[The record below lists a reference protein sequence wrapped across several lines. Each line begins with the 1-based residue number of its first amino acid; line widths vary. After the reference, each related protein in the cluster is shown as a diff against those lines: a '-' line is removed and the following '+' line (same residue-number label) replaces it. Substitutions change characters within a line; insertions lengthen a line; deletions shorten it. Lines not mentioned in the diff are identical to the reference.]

1 MSGDPKWTLNVTRT
15 ESFEFDIQNLSCAS
29 CVARVENALGAVA
42 GVASASVNLPTETA
56 RVQGSTSAPE
66 LARAL
71 DIAGYP
77 ARGRSVRLA
86 ISGMT
91 CASCVGRVE
100 KSLTDLAVTLSARVN
115 LADSSA
121 HVVTLGRGDADL
133 IQAVADA
140 GYDAR
145 LAATD
150 DIDHAALH
158 AAHLGRMTLLS
169 ALFALPVFG
178 AEMGGHLY
186 PPLHHFLA
194 QTLGLPA
201 LWTME
206 FLLTTLVMAI
216 PGRQF
221 FVIGFPALWRGR
233 PEMNSLVA
241 LGTLAAWGYSTISL
255 FAPSLLPEASRVVY
269 FESAAVIVTLV
280 LLGRWLEARAKG
292 RAGQAIAALLD
303 LQPPLALVDRPDGP
317 TEVPVGDI
325 ATGDMIRLRPGER
338 VAVDG
343 VVVAGSSFVDAAM
356 VTGEPT
362 PVEVG
367 PGTDIVGG
375 TVNGT
380 GALTYRATAVGADTV
395 LARIVAMVE
404 TAQATR
410 LPVEALVN
418 RVTSVFVPIV
428 IGIAALTVLGWLVL
442 APTPALS
449 QALVAGVS
457 VLIIACP
464 CAMGLA
470 TPVSIIVGTGR
481 AASLGVLFR
490 RGDALQRL
498 AAVRV
503 VAFDKTGTLTEGRPA
518 MTDLVMADGQDADPT
533 LALVAAV
540 ETSSEHPLAQALVA
554 AAKDRDLTLPRTEA
568 VTAIPGLGL
577 RGQAGGHAVLIGS
590 GRLMHHEKLDPGPLV
605 ARAEV
610 LATEAKTP
618 LFIAIDGQV
627 AALVAVADPIKS
639 TTSAALDALRAAG
652 LEVAMITGDNATTA
666 QAIADRLSID
676 HVVAGV
682 LPEGKVAALEKL
694 RATQGALAFVGDGI
708 NDAPALAEAEV
719 GIALGTGT
727 DVAIEA
733 ADIVLM
739 SGSPVG
745 VARAYDISRKT
756 MANIRQNLGWAFGYN
771 AALIPVAAFGLL
783 SPMLAAGA
791 MAASSVLVLGN
802 ALRLRWAGGKDDR

>member
-1 MSGDPKWTLNVTRT
+1 MPVSRT
-15 ESFEFDIQNLSCAS
+15 ERFDFHIQNLSCAS

-42 GVASASVNLPTETA
+42 GVARATVSLPAETAHVEGSASA
-56 RVQGSTSAPE
+56 FE
-66 LARAL
+66 LAEAL
-71 DIAGYP
+71 AVAGYP
-77 ARGRSVRLA
+77 ARGRTVRL
-86 ISGMT
+86 SVTGMT

-100 KSLTDLAVTLSARVN
+100 KSLTDLPGTLSALVN
-115 LADSSA
+115 LADNSA
-121 HVVTLGRGDADL
+121 YVVTLGHEDADL
-133 IQAVADA
+133 IQAVAGA
-140 GYDAR
+140 GYDAK
-145 LAATD
+145 LAGTD

-158 AAHLGRMTLLS
+158 AAHLGRMTVLAAVLT
-169 ALFALPVFG
+169 LPVLS

-194 QTLGLPA
+194 QILGLPA
-201 LWTME
+201 LWTTE
-206 FLLTTLVMAI
+206 FVLTTLVMAI

-221 FVIGFPALWRGR
+221 FVIGLPALWHRR
-233 PEMNSLVA
+233 PDMNSLVA
-241 LGTLAAWGYSTISL
+241 LGTLAAWGYSTIAL
-255 FAPSLLPEASRVVY
+255 FAPSLLPEASRAVY
-269 FESAAVIVTLV
+269 FESAAVIVTLI

-325 ATGDMIRLRPGER
+325 ATGDLIRLRPGER

-343 VVVAGSSFVDAAM
+343 VVVAGHSFVDAAM

-367 PGTDIVGG
+367 PGTVIVGG

-380 GALTYRATAVGADTV
+380 GALNYRATAVGADTV

-404 TAQATR
+404 AARATR

-418 RVTSVFVPIV
+418 RVTSVFVPVV

-442 APTPALS
+442 APAPALS

-518 MTDLVMADGQDADPT
+518 MTDLEMADGQDANPT
-533 LALVAAV
+533 LALAAAI
-540 ETSSEHPLAQALVA
+540 EASSEHPLAQALVA
-554 AAKDRDLTLPRTEA
+554 AARDRDLTLPRTEA

-590 GRLMHHEKLDPGPLV
+590 ERLMRHERLDPGALA
-605 ARAEV
+605 ARAET
-610 LATEAKTP
+610 LAAEAKTP
-618 LFIAIDGQV
+618 VFIAIDGRV
-627 AALVAVADPIKS
+627 AALIGVADPVKP
-639 TTSAALDALRAAG
+639 TTPAALAALRAGA
-652 LEVAMITGDNATTA
+652 LRIAMITGDNATTA
-666 QAIADRLSID
+666 QAIAERLSID
-676 HVVAGV
+676 HVAAGV

-694 RATQGALAFVGDGI
+694 RATHGALAFVGDGI

-733 ADIVLM
+733 ADVVLM

-771 AALIPVAAFGLL
+771 AALIPVAALGLL

-802 ALRLRWAGGKDDR
+802 ALRLRWAGGKEDQQ